1 MLKIQRLNMDSSWK
15 IQWKDTTLLI
25 DPWLINSQIDYFKWF
40 SEQWH
45 IIEPVNIEDLE
56 DYDAVLVSQP
66 YTDHCHTETL
76 SSLRKTDVL
85 AIPSAATIIQNTIPD
100 SKVTF
105 LPRLED
111 DEWQKFQDL
120 NISYLKPAKLLAA
133 QFYGLVIKNKNEVIV
148 YCPHGFELT
157 NKQISILK
165 QYEVK
170 LLFCNFSSFKLP
182 FFLGGYVNP
191 GKQNALDLIK
201 QLKPQKVVHTHDEN
215 KEAKGLVK
223 QLAKVKF
230 ADYNEIGKELGEQFL
245 FIDELG
251 KSFMV

>member
-15 IQWKDTTLLI
+15 LVWNETSFLI

-45 IIEPVNIEDLE
+45 IVEPVKIEDLGH
-56 DYDAVLVSQP
+56 YDVVLVSQP
-66 YTDHCHTETL
+66 YTDHCHIETL
-76 SSLRKTDVL
+76 RNL
-85 AIPSAATIIQNTIPD
+85 AQKHIAATPSAAGIIQKAFPD
-100 SKVTF
+100 KTVLS
-105 LPRLED
+105 LPKLE
-111 DEWQKFQDL
+111 ENKWFQFSNL
-120 NISYLKPAKLLAA
+120 EISYLKPAKLLAA
-133 QFYGLVIKNKNEVIV
+133 QFYGLVIKNGNEVVV

-157 NKQISILK
+157 EVQISVLK
-165 QYEVK
+165 QHEVR
-170 LLFCNFSSFKLP
+170 LLICNFSSFKLP

-201 QLKPQKVVHTHDEN
+201 ELKPKKVVHTHDEN

-251 KSFMV
+251 KEFTV